1 MKTEIEEEGIRG
13 SWTEEDKSLCAS
25 VLGLD
30 AFTYLTKGGG
40 AISEN
45 LVAASGLVGL
55 QNKLQDLVEA
65 DGKSLCW
72 NYAIFW
78 QLSHTKSGELVL
90 GWGDGSCREP
100 HDNEMNSTTRGDIH
114 DASSLS
120 QQRMRKR
127 VLERLHTAFAGA
139 EEEDDALR
147 IDQVT
152 DTELFF
158 LASMYFAFP
167 RHVGGPGQ
175 VFATGAPLWIPNNP
189 HKVSPSNYCYRG
201 FLASAAGF
209 RTIVLLP
216 FEAGV
221 LELGSMQNVLESAE
235 ALETIRSVFLGA
247 SSKKAASGKH
257 DENGSAQIS
266 PCLAKIFGKDLNLS
280 RPLVNTGAL
289 PLKMNER
296 SWDMQKNC
304 GGESLLLPNVRKGL
318 QNFTWSQARGLNS
331 HHQKFGNGILVVKS
345 ETSQRSNGAAHSPG
359 LSPFQ
364 LQNSQQILTQPP
376 PQSQTP
382 RHIDFSVGSSSKSGV
397 LTSQAALL
405 GGENGSVDGLCKEQ
419 VAPTMEGQQP
429 RKRGRKPANGRVEAL
444 NHVEAER
451 QRREKLNQR
460 FYALRA
466 VVPNI
471 SKMDKASL
479 LGDAIT
485 HITDLQKKLKEME
498 SERDMFLESGM
509 VDRRVQTPRP
519 EVDIQVV
526 QDEVLV
532 RVMSPMDNYPI
543 NNVFQAF
550 EEAEVKVG
558 ESKIASNNGKVM
570 HSFVIKSPGS
580 EQQTREKLIA
590 AMSRAMNSM

>member
-1 MKTEIEEEGIRG
+1 MKKEIEEEGTG
-13 SWTEEDKSLCAS
+13 VSWTQEDKSLCAS
-25 VLGLD
+25 VLGSD
-30 AFTYLTKGGG
+30 ALAYLTKGGG
-40 AISEN
+40 AISEG
-45 LVAASGLVGL
+45 LVAASVLVGL
-55 QNKLQDLVEA
+55 QNKLQDLVES
-65 DGKSLCW
+65 DGQSLCW

-78 QLSHTKSGELVL
+78 QLSRTKSGDLVL

-100 HDNEMNSTTRGDIH
+100 HDNEMSSATHTVIH
-114 DASSLS
+114 DASSLTR
-120 QQRMRKR
+120 QRMRKR
-127 VLERLHTAFAGA
+127 VLERLHTAFGGA
-139 EEEDDALR
+139 DEEDYAPG

-167 RHVGGPGQ
+167 RHVGGPGK

-201 FLASAAGF
+201 FLANAAGF

-221 LELGSMQNVLESAE
+221 LELGSLQNVAESAE
-235 ALETIRSVFLGA
+235 ALETIRSVFLGE
-247 SSKKAASGKH
+247 SSKNAATENHPG
-257 DENGSAQIS
+257 NGSAQIS
-266 PCLAKIFGKDLNLS
+266 PGMAKIFGKDLNLS
-280 RPLVNTGAL
+280 RPLPNTAAG
-289 PLKMNER
+289 PSKKDER
-296 SWDMQKNC
+296 SWDIQNNC
-304 GGESLLLPNVRKGL
+304 GSESLLLPNVRKGL

-331 HHQKFGNGILVVKS
+331 HHQKFGNGILVVKN
-345 ETSQRSNGAAHSPG
+345 EAAHRSNGAAHSPG
-359 LSPFQ
+359 LSLFQ
-364 LQNSQQILTQPP
+364 VQKPLQILTQPP
-376 PQSQTP
+376 SQPQTP
-382 RHIDFSVGSSSKSGV
+382 THIDFTVGSSSKSGV
-397 LTSQAALL
+397 LTSQSGLFD
-405 GGENGSVDGLCKEQ
+405 GENGSVDGFKEQ
-419 VAPTMEGQQP
+419 GGHVMDDRQP
-429 RKRGRKPANGRVEAL
+429 RKRGRKPSNGRVEAL

-498 SERDMFLESGM
+498 SEREMFSEPAT
-509 VDRRVQTPRP
+509 VDHRARTPRP

-526 QDEVLV
+526 RDEVLV

-543 NNVFQAF
+543 KNVFQAF

-558 ESKIASNNGKVM
+558 ESKIASSNGTVV

-580 EQQTREKLIA
+580 EQQTREKLIS
-590 AMSRAMNSM
+590 AMSRAMRPM

>member
-1 MKTEIEEEGIRG
+1 
-13 SWTEEDKSLCAS
+13 
-25 VLGLD
+25 
-30 AFTYLTKGGG
+30 
-40 AISEN
+40 
-45 LVAASGLVGL
+45 
-55 QNKLQDLVEA
+55 
-65 DGKSLCW
+65 
-72 NYAIFW
+72 
-78 QLSHTKSGELVL
+78 
-90 GWGDGSCREP
+90 
-100 HDNEMNSTTRGDIH
+100 
-114 DASSLS
+114 
-120 QQRMRKR
+120 
-127 VLERLHTAFAGA
+127 
-139 EEEDDALR
+139 
-147 IDQVT
+147 
-152 DTELFF
+152 
-158 LASMYFAFP
+158 MYFAFP
-167 RHVGGPGQ
+167 RHVGGPGK
-175 VFATGAPLWIPNNP
+175 VFATGAPLWVPNNP

-216 FEAGV
+216 FESGV
-221 LELGSMQNVLESAE
+221 LELGSMQNVTESAE

-247 SSKKAASGKH
+247 SSKKTTTENHQG
-257 DENGSAQIS
+257 NGSAQIS
-266 PCLAKIFGKDLNLS
+266 PGLAKIFGKDLNLS
-280 RPLVNTGAL
+280 RPLSNTAAG
-289 PLKMNER
+289 PSKMDER
-296 SWDMQKNC
+296 SWDMQMNC
-304 GGESLLLPNVRKGL
+304 GSESLLLPNVRKGL

-331 HHQKFGNGILVVKS
+331 RHQKFGNGILVVKN
-345 ETSQRSNGAAHSPG
+345 EAAHRSNGAVHSPG

-364 LQNSQQILTQPP
+364 VQKPLQILTQPP
-376 PQSQTP
+376 SQPQTP
-382 RHIDFSVGSSSKSGV
+382 THIDFTVGSSSKSGV
-397 LTSQAALL
+397 LTSQSALFD
-405 GGENGSVDGLCKEQ
+405 GENGSVDGFKEQ
-419 VAPTMEGQQP
+419 GGHTTDDRQP

-498 SERDMFLESGM
+498 TERDMFYESGTG
-509 VDRRVQTPRP
+509 DHRVRTPRP

-526 QDEVLV
+526 RDEVLV

-543 NNVFQAF
+543 KNVFQAF

-558 ESKIASNNGKVM
+558 ESKIASNNGTVV

-590 AMSRAMNSM
+590 AMSRAMRPT

>member
-1 MKTEIEEEGIRG
+1 MKTEIEEEGTGG
-13 SWTEEDKSLCAS
+13 SWTQEDKSLCAS
-25 VLGLD
+25 VLGSD
-30 AFTYLTKGGG
+30 ALAYLTKGGG
-40 AISEN
+40 AISEG
-45 LVAASGLVGL
+45 LVAASVLVGL

-65 DGKSLCW
+65 DSQSLCW

-78 QLSHTKSGELVL
+78 QLSRTKSGDLVL

-100 HDNEMNSTTRGDIH
+100 HDNEMNSTAHSGIH
-114 DASSLS
+114 DASSVTR
-120 QQRMRKR
+120 QRMRKR
-127 VLERLHTAFAGA
+127 VLERLHTAFGGA
-139 EEEDDALR
+139 DEEDYAPG

-167 RHVGGPGQ
+167 RHVGGPGK

-216 FEAGV
+216 FETGV
-221 LELGSMQNVLESAE
+221 LELGSMQNVAESAE
-235 ALETIRSVFLGA
+235 ALEIIRSVFLGA
-247 SSKKAASGKH
+247 SSKKAATENHQG
-257 DENGSAQIS
+257 NGSAQVS
-266 PCLAKIFGKDLNLS
+266 PGLAKIFGKDLNLS
-280 RPLVNTGAL
+280 RPLSNTAAGPSKL
-289 PLKMNER
+289 DER
-296 SWDMQKNC
+296 SWDMQKHC

-331 HHQKFGNGILVVKS
+331 HNQKFGNGILVVKN
-345 ETSQRSNGAAHSPG
+345 EAAHRSNGAPHSPG

-364 LQNSQQILTQPP
+364 VQKPLQILTQPP
-376 PQSQTP
+376 SQPQTP
-382 RHIDFSVGSSSKSGV
+382 THIDFSVGSSSKSGI
-397 LTSQAALL
+397 LTSQSALYD
-405 GGENGSVDGLCKEQ
+405 GENGSVDGFKEQ
-419 VAPTMEGQQP
+419 GGHATDDRQP

-498 SERDMFLESGM
+498 TEREMFYESGA
-509 VDRRVQTPRP
+509 VDQRVRTPRP
-519 EVDIQVV
+519 EIDIQVV

-543 NNVFQAF
+543 KNVFQAF

-558 ESKIASNNGKVM
+558 ESKIASNNGTVV

-590 AMSRAMNSM
+590 AMSRAMRPT

>member
-1 MKTEIEEEGIRG
+1 MKSEIEEEGTGG
-13 SWTEEDKSLCAS
+13 SWTQEDKSLCAS

-30 AFTYLTKGGG
+30 ALTYLTKGGG
-40 AISEN
+40 AISEG
-45 LVAASGLVGL
+45 LVAASVLAGL
-55 QNKLQDLVEA
+55 QNILQDLVEA
-65 DGKSLCW
+65 DGQSLCW

-78 QLSHTKSGELVL
+78 QLSRTKSGDLVL

-100 HDNEMNSTTRGDIH
+100 HDNEMNSTARTVAH
-114 DASSLS
+114 DASTVTR
-120 QQRMRKR
+120 QRMRKR
-127 VLERLHTAFAGA
+127 VLERLHTAFGGA
-139 EEEDDALR
+139 DEEDYAPG

-167 RHVGGPGQ
+167 RHVGGPGK

-216 FEAGV
+216 FESGV
-221 LELGSMQNVLESAE
+221 LELGSMQTVAESAE

-247 SSKKAASGKH
+247 SSKKAATEKH
-257 DENGSAQIS
+257 QGNGSAQIS
-266 PCLAKIFGKDLNLS
+266 PSLTKIFGKDLNLS
-280 RPLVNTGAL
+280 GPLSHTGAG
-289 PLKMNER
+289 PSKMEER

-304 GGESLLLPNVRKGL
+304 VGEGLLLPNVRKGL

-331 HHQKFGNGILVVKS
+331 HHQKFGNGILVMKN
-345 ETSQRSNGAAHSPG
+345 EAAQRSNGAAHSPG

-364 LQNSQQILTQPP
+364 VQKPLQILTQPP
-376 PQSQTP
+376 SQPQTP

-397 LTSQAALL
+397 LTPQSALFD
-405 GGENGSVDGLCKEQ
+405 GENGSVDGLCN
-419 VAPTMEGQQP
+419 GQRGHAMDDRQP
-429 RKRGRKPANGRVEAL
+429 RKRGRKPANGRQEAL

-498 SERDMFLESGM
+498 SEKNMFLESGM
-509 VDRRVQTPRP
+509 VRTPRP

-526 QDEVLV
+526 RDEVLV

-543 NNVFQAF
+543 KNVFQAF

-558 ESKIASNNGKVM
+558 ESKIASNNGTVV

-590 AMSRAMNSM
+590 AMSRAMNSL